1 MKRILIVVLLLLFIT
16 SIPTYA
22 INGPIEIK
30 SPNIYGEFLWTKEYV
45 DNITAEGIIDYS
57 DILLPR
63 RPIRRGEFIKWL
75 VKAKELRLVDTGY
88 EFSMC
93 LKIILYILT
102 LLLQQ

>member
-63 RPIRRGEFIKWL
+63 RQIWRKARRPMCRIIVWKWM
-75 VKAKELRLVDTGY
+75 K
-88 EFSMC
+88 SS
-93 LKIILYILT
+93 I
-102 LLLQQ
+102 